1 MRILL
6 DTNVLIAAYRETG
19 QADEYSSVAARELLR
34 LANEAGHTTCCHP
47 ASSEWDFANIGEETA
62 RVWRRITTSALP
74 VLTDPPYAR
83 PDLLA
88 QFGEPDHG
96 TGAWVDAQLLAAV
109 VGDATDMLVTEDRQ
123 ILSVAARLD
132 LGERVAAIED
142 ASAAIRAW
150 LPQPGD
156 PALLPQ
162 PTLAHAIDA
171 SDTFFDSLRDDYPGF
186 DDWFR
191 KCKRE
196 HRQCW
201 TLRANGA
208 LSAFTMVKHETPTE
222 ADFGQHMP
230 NEASVLK
237 ICTFK
242 VSEEYPGLRYGEL
255 LLKSIFDYAY
265 KNRRTHAYVTVLTKY
280 DRVLAFLDTF
290 GFRDSGKRTEL
301 NEVVMLKDMEP
312 PADATAVND
321 DLRYHIQYGPHYY
334 SLSADRFI
342 IPIEPQFHRTLFP
355 EADPQGQFTSIAT
368 WSPAGNSIQK
378 AYLSRGSSRRLTPG
392 AILYF
397 YRSQD
402 RRRITTVGVAEG
414 TLASASP
421 DDIAAYVGKRTVY
434 PRTQIEKMTGSG
446 THEVLAVLFRHA
458 RTLPSG
464 PTDTELGNAG
474 VWNAPPQSIMKVQL
488 EGAEK
493 WLMEQVDRQTP

>member
-162 PTLAHAIDA
+162 QTLAHTIDE
-171 SDTFFDSLRDDYPGF
+171 SDPLFDSLRDDYPGF
-186 DDWFR
+186 DKWFQ

-201 TLRANGA
+201 TLPANGA

-222 ADFGQHMP
+222 ADLGQHMP

-237 ICTFK
+237 ICSFK
-242 VSEEYPGLRYGEL
+242 VSEEHPGLRYGEL
-255 LLKSIFDYAY
+255 LLKSVFDYAY
-265 KNRRTHAYVTVLTKY
+265 RNRCRYAYVTVFPKHGRMLS
-280 DRVLAFLDTF
+280 FLENF
-290 GFRDSGKRTEL
+290 GFRDSEERTSLGEA
-301 NEVVMLKDMEP
+301 VMLKEMYP
-312 PADATAVND
+312 PADVTATSD
-321 DLRYHIQYGPHYY
+321 RLQYHILYGPHRYD
-334 SLSADRFI
+334 LDADRFI
-342 IPIEPQFHRTLFP
+342 IPIEPRYYWILFP
-355 EADPQGQFTSIAT
+355 EADQQGQFPSMAT
-368 WSPAGNSIQK
+368 FSPAGNGIQK
-378 AYLSRGSSRRLTPG
+378 AYLSRGSSRRITPG

-402 RRRITTVGVAEG
+402 RQRIAAVGVAEG
-414 TLASASP
+414 TRASASP
-421 DDIAAYVGKRTVY
+421 DAIAAYVGKRTVY
-434 PRTQIEKMTGSG
+434 PRAQIEEMTGG
-446 THEVLAVLFRHA
+446 GAHEVLAILFRHA
-458 RTLPSG
+458 RTLHSG
-464 PTDTELGNAG
+464 PTDAQLTAAG
-474 VWNAPPQSIMKVQL
+474 VWQAPPQSIMRVQPK
-488 EGAEK
+488 GAK
-493 WLMEQVDRQTP
+493 WLRTQVDTQTP